1 MNEPRPSLL
10 QTLSRA
16 NLRLALAAVATA
28 GLLLTL
34 LSFVTLRGHV
44 EQNLRLIA
52 RSVAYSAEAAVVFDD
67 AIAAQDALQAVA
79 VPEGLRSVELLRA
92 NGTSLARHDR
102 QPTSRVDEALMDA
115 GAWLFALSA
124 RVPIDHQGRSVGAVQ
139 VQGNGSVYLQF
150 LGKVLAAV
158 AFCSALIGWRV
169 ARQSRQ
175 IERDIVQPL
184 HALASLTR
192 TARTSRAF
200 QMRAPAASV
209 AEIHALGED
218 FNALIAEIQG
228 REAELVAKHDRLRT
242 ANVSLSF
249 LAFHDSLTGLPN
261 RARFIDRVEHA
272 LNTHGPSHAKVAVLY
287 VDCDDF
293 KSTNDRYGH
302 AAGDAL
308 LVEVAL
314 RIRSQLREDG
324 LVARLGGDEFAV
336 LLAPIASVEFT
347 MRIAQR
353 IAAAV
358 CEPFAH
364 PHFGVLPARV
374 SIGIAV
380 YPDHAGSASQL
391 IVAADAAMYQAKSH
405 QDGRVVLSAPAS
417 TNRPDNASAEAS
429 PR

>member
-1 MNEPRPSLL
+1 MSEPRASLL

-16 NLRLALAAVATA
+16 QLRLAMAAVVTA

-67 AIAAQDALQAVA
+67 ALAAQEALHAIA
-79 VPEGLRSVELLRA
+79 VPEGLRSAELLRA
-92 NGTSLARHDR
+92 DGSSLARFDR
-102 QPTSRVDEALMDA
+102 QPTSRADEALMDA
-115 GAWLFALSA
+115 GGWLFALGA
-124 RVPIDHQGRSVGAVQ
+124 HVPIEHQGRPVGAVR
-139 VQGNGSVYLQF
+139 VQGNGNVYLQF

-228 REAELVAKHDRLRT
+228 REAELMAKHDKLRT

-261 RARFIDRVEHA
+261 RARFLERVQHA
-272 LNTHGPSHAKVAVLY
+272 LRTHGQGDAKIAVLY

-336 LLAPIASVEFT
+336 LLAPIASIEFT

-353 IAAAV
+353 ITAAV
-358 CEPFAH
+358 QEPFVH
-364 PHFGVLPARV
+364 PGFGALPARV
-374 SIGIAV
+374 SIGVAV
-380 YPDHAGSASQL
+380 YPDHAASATQL
-391 IVAADAAMYQAKSH
+391 VVAADAAMYRAKSH
-405 QDGRVVLSAPAS
+405 QDGRVVLSTSVPEA
-417 TNRPDNASAEAS
+417 RPDTKNTEVSSE
-429 PR
+429 

>member
-1 MNEPRPSLL
+1 VSGPRASLL

-16 NLRLALAAVATA
+16 HLRLALTAVVTA
-28 GLLLTL
+28 GLLLTV

-44 EQNLRLIA
+44 EQNLRLLA

-67 AIAAQDALQAVA
+67 ALAAQEALHAIA
-79 VPEGLRSVELLRA
+79 VPEGLRSAELLRA
-92 NGTSLARHDR
+92 DGSSLARYDR
-102 QPTSRVDEALMDA
+102 QPTSRADEALMDA
-115 GAWLFALSA
+115 GGWLFALGA
-124 RVPIDHQGRSVGAVQ
+124 RVPIDHQGRPVGAVL
-139 VQGNGSVYLQF
+139 VQGNGNVYLQF

-200 QMRAPAASV
+200 QMRAPDASV
-209 AEIHALGED
+209 AEIHTLGED
-218 FNALIAEIQG
+218 FNALIAEIQD
-228 REAELVAKHDRLRT
+228 REAALVAKHDKLRT

-261 RARFIDRVEHA
+261 RARFVDRVEQA
-272 LNTHGPSHAKVAVLY
+272 LRTHGQGNDKVAVLY
-287 VDCDDF
+287 VDCDEF
-293 KSTNDRYGH
+293 KSVNDRFGH

-336 LLAPIASVEFT
+336 LLAPIASIEFT
-347 MRIAQR
+347 LRIAQR

-358 CEPFAH
+358 REPFAH
-364 PHFGVLPARV
+364 PAFGALPAQA
-374 SIGIAV
+374 SIGVAV
-380 YPDHAGSASQL
+380 FPDHAANASQL
-391 IVAADAAMYQAKSH
+391 IVAADAAMYRAKAH
-405 QDGRVVLSAPAS
+405 QDGRVVLAATAS
-417 TNRPDNASAEAS
+417 GESVDTTRAEVS
-429 PR
+429 PE